1 MQNDAYF
8 KIAQDFWQRPLYL
21 KCFLGSQ
28 PKRIFQ
34 SNLAK
39 FVKSFAVYLLQ
50 LLNHNYHKKWLFS
63 CIEHLLDS
71 AVWWWLSVLYIVLL
85 CSATVSAEPLLELLN
100 MVASVIIH
108 TDKTSS
114 YDTSAFKWPISF
126 PYSLLCNLHKRYH
139 GESIL
144 LKVLFM
150 HCQAFQ
156 GQDGN
161 GSIHL
166 KTAFCCM

>member
-1 MQNDAYF
+1 MNNYTIKLNPKMQNDAYF

-114 YDTSAFKWPISF
+114 WHLCFQMANIL
-126 PYSLLCNLHKRYH
+126 SLF
-139 GESIL
+139 SP
-144 LKVLFM
+144 VQF
-150 HCQAFQ
+150 
-156 GQDGN
+156 
-161 GSIHL
+161 
-166 KTAFCCM
+166 T